1 MDQLELINFVFQY
14 DNDPKQTSKFVN
26 DYLKEN
32 NIELLPQP
40 SQSPDLN
47 PIEHLWSYV
56 KCEYE
61 KTPVTSKKELRK
73 RISNVWSS
81 IPTEMTERLLKSMK
95 NRLIEAKGGST
106 SY

>member
-1 MDQLELINFVFQY
+1 MTQSTLASLLRI
-14 DNDPKQTSKFVN
+14 T
-26 DYLKEN
+26 LKN
-32 NIELLPQP
+32 NIEVLPWP

-47 PIEHLWSYV
+47 PIEHLWSYM

-73 RISNVWSS
+73 RISNIWSS
-81 IPTEMTERLLKSMK
+81 IPTEMTERLVKSMK
-95 NRLIEAKGGST
+95 NRLIEVLQAKGGST